1 MPVFGLLTG
10 WFTDWLALR
19 MIFRPQEKRRYLFGL
34 VEWQGLFLKRRKEIA
49 EEYGALVADE
59 VLTPRNIMEAILKG
73 PLSDR
78 LFNLV
83 QKQVQRTIDEQA
95 GIARPFVVLAVGG
108 TRYQEMKRVIA
119 EKVMERMPET
129 MRHIER
135 YAADALDIRNT
146 LTSKMRELT
155 PAEFESLLRPAFQQD
170 EWILIAVGAAL
181 GFLVGELQVFL
192 MLHH

>member
-1 MPVFGLLTG
+1 
-10 WFTDWLALR
+10 
-19 MIFRPQEKRRYLFGL
+19 
-34 VEWQGLFLKRRKEIA
+34 
-49 EEYGALVADE
+49 
-59 VLTPRNIMEAILKG
+59 
-73 PLSDR
+73 
-78 LFNLV
+78 
-83 QKQVQRTIDEQA
+83 
-95 GIARPFVVLAVGG
+95 
-108 TRYQEMKRVIA
+108 MKRVIA

-181 GFLVGELQVFL
+181 GFLVGELLVFL